1 MDRPTYIL
9 AAAPSEPVR
18 LNDFFES
25 GDDSIMALLER
36 PPVFRQGGWD
46 LRTATPP
53 RIVSGEYLE
62 AATEDDKV
70 VRLYEDG
77 TLLVRVAAD
86 SFLAWPMSP
95 AEFHQRPKLNTLGL
109 VEVTTAFVYFYRHL
123 LGRFKT
129 APENIRYRIEFR
141 NAEVAGNKLYV
152 VPFPVLS
159 IGWQHEFE
167 FHKHP
172 ISEPN
177 LEREMTIP
185 TSQVNGDPDLVA
197 CLLVEQLFLFF
208 GVPSNELPYVHQE
221 KPRRVDVGAF
231 SKR

>member
-9 AAAPSEPVR
+9 AAAPSGPVQ

-25 GDDSIMALLER
+25 GDNSIMALLEH

-62 AATEDDKV
+62 ATTEDQIA

-95 AEFHQRPKLNTLGL
+95 AEFHQKPKLNTLGL
-109 VEVTTAFVYFYRHL
+109 VEVTTAFVYFYRQL
-123 LGRFKT
+123 LGKFKR
-129 APENIRYRIEFR
+129 APESIKFRIEFR

-159 IGWQHEFE
+159 IRWQKEFE
-167 FHKHP
+167 SDKHS

-177 LEREMTIP
+177 LGREMTIP
-185 TSQVNGDPDLVA
+185 TTQVKEDPDLVA
-197 CLLVEQLFLFF
+197 YLLVEKLFLFF
-208 GVPSNELPYVHQE
+208 GVPSNELPYVNQG
-221 KPRRVDVGAF
+221 KPRRVDVGSF